1 MERGN
6 RLGRCL
12 GKEARTCHWG
22 KGREEVG
29 ITCPGS
35 RLRTGGAVHS
45 PHPPLHLGEVDE
57 LFGGMVCENAEMFR
71 RHWLT

>member
-12 GKEARTCHWG
+12 GKEARTCRWG

-29 ITCPGS
+29 ITCQGS
-35 RLRTGGAVHS
+35 WLRTGGAVHS
-45 PHPPLHLGEVDE
+45 PPTAFILGRLMSSVEVWY
-57 LFGGMVCENAEMFR
+57 LRMR
-71 RHWLT
+71 RYSGDAG